1 MNHRIACIYPMD
13 ETTGFLLPIF
23 ERLQKESNFIDYR
36 FDTNDINSVDKM
48 KDDLL
53 NLEQPSFIVFLGH
66 GASYCL
72 YGTPKGDKKKILFSI
87 DDLKLFQNHSCFF
100 LSCRS
105 SEFLRTKAQSYIGF
119 GDIPTDYLEIISERD
134 LGDIHYMSGIN
145 EAEIELY
152 KSYIVDI
159 ILHTIDSCGCESLL
173 TFYNKLKLYTNKQ
186 IADLLV
192 NKEVPNYRLLAD
204 LLYSWKSEI
213 EYRR

>member
-1 MNHRIACIYPMD
+1 MA
-13 ETTGFLLPIF
+13 
-23 ERLQKESNFIDYR
+23 
-36 FDTNDINSVDKM
+36 
-48 KDDLL
+48 
-53 NLEQPSFIVFLGH
+53 
-66 GASYCL
+66 
-72 YGTPKGDKKKILFSI
+72 
-87 DDLKLFQNHSCFF
+87 
-100 LSCRS
+100 
-105 SEFLRTKAQSYIGF
+105 
-119 GDIPTDYLEIISERD
+119 IISERD

-159 ILHTIDSCGCESLL
+159 ILHTIDCCGCESLL